1 MARFVRLQRVQ
12 SNTRRPSL
20 KEISNVRHTP
30 IHALVAAAVLARST
44 PARAT
49 LGGPLTVEVLGW
61 SPADERVYVRQ
72 TGHDESGGERD
83 CVFYFDLRASDPARP
98 RIVRASVPRWSAD
111 AAEMDGFERERA
123 QLAQT
128 LRGLR
133 PLERSDEGREAHLRT
148 TRVEAE
154 TTIALTS
161 GVEPT
166 RRFTLLVG
174 DGIHATAWW
183 TPCVSALRRYHLP
196 GRPAEAELV
205 VLSFIG
211 DPFEGGYE
219 VQRCVLMG
227 LPNLGEQRLDSP
239 NGVLPWPAWH

>member
-1 MARFVRLQRVQ
+1 
-12 SNTRRPSL
+12 
-20 KEISNVRHTP
+20 
-30 IHALVAAAVLARST
+30 LVAAAVLARST

-49 LGGPLTVEVLGW
+49 LGGPLTVEVLGH
-61 SPADERVYVRQ
+61 SPADERIYVRQ

-83 CVFYFDLRASDPARP
+83 CVFYFDLRAADPARP
-98 RIVRASVPRWSAD
+98 RIVRASLRRWSPDAD
-111 AAEMDGFERERA
+111 EMDGFDREHARLEDSLHA
-123 QLAQT
+123 
-128 LRGLR
+128 LR
-133 PLERSDEGREAHLRT
+133 PLARSDEGREAVLRGA
-148 TRVEAE
+148 RVEAD

-161 GVEPT
+161 GMDPT
-166 RRFTLLVG
+166 HRFTLLV
-174 DGIHATAWW
+174 DEGIRAIAWW
-183 TPCVSALRRYHLP
+183 TPCVSVLRRYHLP
-196 GRPAEAELV
+196 GHPAEAELV